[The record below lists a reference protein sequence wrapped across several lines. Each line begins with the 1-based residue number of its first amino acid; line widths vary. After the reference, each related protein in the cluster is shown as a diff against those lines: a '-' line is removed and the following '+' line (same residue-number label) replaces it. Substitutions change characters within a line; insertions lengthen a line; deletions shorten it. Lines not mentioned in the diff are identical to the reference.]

1 MQHHKKISFYS
12 KLSNQININ
21 YVTKTSIYISLIL
34 NKGTVMKKILATL
47 AAVVFSTCTYF
58 TSAFAFDQSLLSIGV
73 SGNYGLYVA
82 DGKEENTNHSGT
94 LERTTKK
101 EGAAFV
107 DGYASIFAEYQ
118 VRDNVSIGLS
128 FVPEPVDTPQ
138 NVNSGEGG
146 DNQTDIKV
154 KAEFENLTTLYV
166 LAKSDNGI
174 YGKAGISTMDINIS
188 SENAGTYADPGD
200 TLGAELALGYELEA
214 GDGVGFRVE
223 LAYHDFED
231 VSANN
236 GQTDKNTIS
245 VTNMQGVTGRI
256 SVVKSF

>member
-1 MQHHKKISFYS
+1 
-12 KLSNQININ
+12 
-21 YVTKTSIYISLIL
+21 
-34 NKGTVMKKILATL
+34 MKKILATL

-118 VRDNVSIGLS
+118 VRDNVSIWLS
-128 FVPEPVDTPQ
+128 FVPEAVETPQ

-154 KAEFENLTTLYV
+154 KAEFEELTTLYV
-166 LAKSDNGI
+166 LAKSDIGV
-174 YGKAGISTMDINIS
+174 YGKFGVSNMNIDII
-188 SENAGTYADPGD
+188 
-200 TLGAELALGYELEA
+200 
-214 GDGVGFRVE
+214 R
-223 LAYHDFED
+223 
-231 VSANN
+231 
-236 GQTDKNTIS
+236 
-245 VTNMQGVTGRI
+245 
-256 SVVKSF
+256 